1 MAKNGSY
8 HNQAHVLL
16 IGDNL
21 AESLFIREL
30 RQDESVDW
38 LKFTYCGS
46 IGSALRILETNAPD
60 IVLLDLTV
68 PDSIGLNGLA
78 KLHNQFNSLPILVLT
93 GVDDQEMATKALK
106 MGAQDCLIKTN
117 INARALLRI
126 IEYSILRKQS
136 EVYATR
142 LILMEQRE
150 QFMATLTHDLKNPL
164 LGADRILEHLIG
176 GKLGKLNDEQ
186 FRVLEMLRSSNK
198 SLLNMVQNL
207 IEVYRQKKDAGAL
220 SYEAVDISELL
231 GSCVTEFTHQAQA
244 RNVAIKSDCL
254 PPLVIEADSSSIRR
268 VIHNLLDNALK
279 FTPSGGCVD
288 VRVKRNGSCAL
299 LEIEDTGTG
308 IAADEMG
315 MLFQPFCQG
324 AEGRKYSPGTGLG
337 LYLCRQIV
345 EAHGGRINCK
355 SKPGCGTT
363 FKVSLPFRRAE
374 GNARLLN

>member
-8 HNQAHVLL
+8 RSQAHVLL

-21 AESLFIREL
+21 AESPYIQEL
-30 RQDESVDW
+30 LEDESASW
-38 LKFTYCGS
+38 LKFTCCSS
-46 IGSALRILETNAPD
+46 ISSALHLLNNNAPD

-78 KLHNQFNSLPILVLT
+78 KLHNQLSSLPILVLT
-93 GVDDQEMATKALK
+93 GVDDQEIATKALK
-106 MGAQDCLIKTN
+106 MGAHDCLIKTN

-142 LILMEQRE
+142 LMLMEQRE

-164 LGADRILEHLIG
+164 LGADRILEHLTG
-176 GKLGKLNDEQ
+176 GKLGQLNDEQ
-186 FRVLEMLRSSNK
+186 FRVLDMLRNSNK

-220 SYEAVDISELL
+220 LYEEVDMSELL
-231 GSCVTEFTHQAQA
+231 GTCLSEFAHQAQA
-244 RNVAIKSDCL
+244 RNVAIKSDVSS
-254 PPLVIEADSSSIRR
+254 PLVIEADSNSIRR

-279 FTPSGGCVD
+279 FTPSGGHINI
-288 VRVKRNGSCAL
+288 RTKRNGTNAL
-299 LEIEDTGTG
+299 FKIEDTGTG
-308 IAADEMG
+308 IAAEEMST
-315 MLFQPFCQG
+315 LFKPFCQG

-345 EAHGGRINCK
+345 EAHRGKIDCK
-355 SKPGCGTT
+355 SKPGCGTS
-363 FKVSLPFRRAE
+363 FVVSLPFHRV
-374 GNARLLN
+374 